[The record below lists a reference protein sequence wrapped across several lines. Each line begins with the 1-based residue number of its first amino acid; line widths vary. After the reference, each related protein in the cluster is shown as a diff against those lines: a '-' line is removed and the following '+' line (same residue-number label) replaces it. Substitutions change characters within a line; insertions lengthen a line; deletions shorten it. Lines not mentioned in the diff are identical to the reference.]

1 MKSKDTIMQ
10 FRDIKN
16 GLLQER
22 KKLADRV
29 EQIDA
34 AINEVTEVT
43 KSLKKPAVLA
53 AAVPPAPALAPA
65 PAPRSRSGLGR
76 PMGKGASSWGKT
88 RGEVI
93 AAARDCLAS
102 GPKTKEEVVAF
113 ASKKGLK
120 PVGGRSL
127 RQRLDTVLYSKYFKR
142 QGDKFAVKK

>member
-1 MKSKDTIMQ
+1 MKSKDKIMQ
-10 FRDIKN
+10 FRDMKN

-29 EQIDA
+29 AQIDA
-34 AINEVTEVT
+34 AMNEVNEVS
-43 KSLKKPAVLA
+43 KSLKKPAVLP
-53 AAVPPAPALAPA
+53 AAVPPAPA

-93 AAARDCLAS
+93 TAARDCLAS

-113 ASKKGLK
+113 ASKRGLK
-120 PVGGRSL
+120 PVGSRSL

-142 QGDKFAVKK
+142 HGDKFAVKK

>member
-1 MKSKDTIMQ
+1 MKSKDKIMQ

-34 AINEVTEVT
+34 AINEVTGVS
-43 KSLKKPAVLA
+43 KSLKKPAVLD
-53 AAVPPAPALAPA
+53 AAVPPA

-76 PMGKGASSWGKT
+76 PMGKGA
-88 RGEVI
+88 
-93 AAARDCLAS
+93 
-102 GPKTKEEVVAF
+102 TKEEVVAF
-113 ASKKGLK
+113 ASKRGLK

-142 QGDKFAVKK
+142 HGDKFTVKK

>member
-1 MKSKDTIMQ
+1 MKSKDKIMQ

-34 AINEVTEVT
+34 AINEVTGVS
-43 KSLKKPAVLA
+43 KSLKKPAVL
-53 AAVPPAPALAPA
+53 
-65 PAPRSRSGLGR
+65 RSRSGLGR
-76 PMGKGASSWGKT
+76 PMGKGASSWSKT

-93 AAARDCLAS
+93 ATARECLAS

-113 ASKKGLK
+113 ASKRGLK

-142 QGDKFAVKK
+142 HGDKFAVKK

>member
-1 MKSKDTIMQ
+1 MKSKDKIMQ

-34 AINEVTEVT
+34 AINEVTGVS
-43 KSLKKPAVLA
+43 KSLKKPAVLD
-53 AAVPPAPALAPA
+53 AAVPPA

-76 PMGKGASSWGKT
+76 PMGKGASSWSKT

-93 AAARDCLAS
+93 AAARECLAS

-113 ASKKGLK
+113 ASKRGLK

-142 QGDKFAVKK
+142 HGDKFTVKK

>member
-1 MKSKDTIMQ
+1 MKSKDKIMQ

-34 AINEVTEVT
+34 AINEVTEVS
-43 KSLKKPAVLA
+43 KSLMKPAVLD
-53 AAVPPAPALAPA
+53 AAVPPAPA

-76 PMGKGASSWGKT
+76 PMGKGASSWSKT

-93 AAARDCLAS
+93 ATARECLAS

-113 ASKKGLK
+113 ASKRGLK

-142 QGDKFAVKK
+142 HGDKFAVKK

>member
-1 MKSKDTIMQ
+1 MKKKDKIMQ
-10 FRDIKN
+10 FRDMKN

-22 KKLADRV
+22 KKLAERV
-29 EQIDA
+29 AQIDA
-34 AINEVTEVT
+34 ALNGVSTMT
-43 KSLKKPAVLA
+43 KSLKQPAVLDGG
-53 AAVPPAPALAPA
+53 AVPSAPSLAPR
-65 PAPRSRSGLGR
+65 PRSGLGR

-93 AAARDCLAS
+93 AAARECLAS

-113 ASKKGLK
+113 ASKRGLK

-127 RQRLDTVLYSKYFKR
+127 RQRFDTVLYSRYFKR